1 MKKVYIVRNEC
12 SILGSISN
20 DIILVTESF
29 ENAETCLETCKNDT
43 TLQIDN
49 GEYEIFSKDYNVEYD
64 GDVESIYSKSEN
76 QICFSN
82 EKGDY
87 DIYWIEEHE
96 LV

>member
-1 MKKVYIVRNEC
+1 MSVQFQVQLVM
-12 SILGSISN
+12 ILFQLLN
-20 DIILVTESF
+20 SF
-29 ENAETCLETCKNDT
+29 KNAEICLETCKNDT

-49 GEYEIFSKDYNVEYD
+49 GEYEIFSKDYDISYD
-64 GDVESIYSKSEN
+64 SDVKSTYSRSDN

>member
-12 SILGSISN
+12 LILGSISN

-29 ENAETCLETCKNDT
+29 ENAEICLETCKNDT

-49 GEYEIFSKDYNVEYD
+49 GEYEIFSKDYDISYD
-64 GDVESIYSKSEN
+64 SDVKSTYSRSNN

>member
-1 MKKVYIVRNEC
+1 MKFSLK
-12 SILGSISN
+12 
-20 DIILVTESF
+20 II
-29 ENAETCLETCKNDT
+29 
-43 TLQIDN
+43 
-49 GEYEIFSKDYNVEYD
+49 EYD
-64 GDVESIYSKSEN
+64 SDVKSIYSKSEN

>member
-1 MKKVYIVRNEC
+1 MRKVYIVRNEC
-12 SILGSISN
+12 SILNSISN

-29 ENAETCLETCKNDT
+29 KNAKICLETCKNDT

-49 GEYEIFSKDYNVEYD
+49 GGYGIFSKDYDISYD
-64 GDVESIYSKSEN
+64 SDVKSTYSKSEN